1 MQWYLGAFK
10 KYAVFQGRARRK
22 EFWMFYLFNM
32 IVTFV
37 LSGIASSI
45 AISGAAADGT
55 MSVGAT
61 VVYIILGVY
70 SLVILL
76 PALGLAVRRLHDIGK
91 GGGWI
96 FISLVP
102 AIGSIWLLV
111 LMCTNSVPGD
121 NAYGPN
127 PKEYQ

>member
-32 IVTFV
+32 IVMSI
-37 LSGIASSI
+37 LSGITGAGTSAYALDPDNSVLLIIAS
-45 AISGAAADGT
+45 
-55 MSVGAT
+55 
-61 VVYIILGVY
+61 ILTGLY
-70 SLVILL
+70 SLGILL
-76 PALGLAVRRLHDIGK
+76 PSLGLAVRRLHDIGK
-91 GGGWI
+91 SGGWI

-102 AIGSIWLLV
+102 VVGGIWLIV
-111 LMCTNSVPGD
+111 LMCTEGVPGA

-127 PKEYQ
+127 PKE